1 MNLHRIFICKKRH
14 VLSKKFCKMLDS
26 VNFQWKRR
34 GLKNSMNMTASDDLL
49 FECLKN
55 FRYIKTLRV
64 LNSTF
69 AEVELKKFEITNGW
83 QQHHDCQTGCL
94 KLFLHNVIA
103 QFEKGNSLKYCK
115 IAKFKHSIF

>member
-1 MNLHRIFICKKRH
+1 METKGP
-14 VLSKKFCKMLDS
+14 KKF
-26 VNFQWKRR
+26 NEY
-34 GLKNSMNMTASDDLL
+34 DDRS

-69 AEVELKKFEITNGW
+69 AQLELKKFEITNGW

-103 QFEKGNSLKYCK
+103 QFEKGKSMQYLQNRK
-115 IAKFKHSIF
+115 I